1 MKLLQNVCIA
11 SNELSQPFTS
21 PLTRRS
27 NPPKIVQAQGRHF
40 LTKYTKISI
49 TFYLVNLTD

>member
-21 PLTRRS
+21 PLTQRS

-49 TFYLVNLTD
+49 MFYLVNLTD